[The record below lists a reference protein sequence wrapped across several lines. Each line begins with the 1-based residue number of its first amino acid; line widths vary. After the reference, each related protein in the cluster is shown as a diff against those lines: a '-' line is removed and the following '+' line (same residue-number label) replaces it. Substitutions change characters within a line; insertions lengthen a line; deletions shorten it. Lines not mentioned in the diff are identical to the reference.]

1 MVSWTIVYDGFGQIF
16 YIEVEIQLSYYGE
29 MSCAVP
35 QGSILGP
42 LMFFIYVNGMSQATK
57 SNVFLCADDSKSRTN
72 IEMSKK
78 SKNN

>member
-16 YIEVEIQLSYYGE
+16 YMEVEIQLSYYGE

-42 LMFFIYVNGMSQATK
+42 LMFFIYVNGMSQAINQIFFYVPMTLSHVLK
-57 SNVFLCADDSKSRTN
+57 
-72 IEMSKK
+72 
-78 SKNN
+78 

>member
-1 MVSWTIVYDGFGQIF
+1 MVSWTIAYDGFGQIF
-16 YIEVEIQLSYYGE
+16 FIEVEIQLSYYGE
-29 MSCAVP
+29 MSFAVP